1 MLCRRWSAARFF
13 GGDDHNRRRAAA
25 AGRAV
30 HSQPA
35 RQVLVFGGGVAGL
48 CTAYELQVRGHTAT
62 VVEAQMR
69 PGGRVRTLREQI
81 PGAHEITQQ
90 YVPALGLT
98 LLPNRI
104 VGPRAAARTKRGVVR
119 IIRTSRI
126 QSRILNS

>member
-1 MLCRRWSAARFF
+1 
-13 GGDDHNRRRAAA
+13 
-25 AGRAV
+25 
-30 HSQPA
+30 
-35 RQVLVFGGGVAGL
+35 VFGGGVAGL

-69 PGGRVRTLREQI
+69 PGGRVRTLREPFAPGVHVAAGAEQI